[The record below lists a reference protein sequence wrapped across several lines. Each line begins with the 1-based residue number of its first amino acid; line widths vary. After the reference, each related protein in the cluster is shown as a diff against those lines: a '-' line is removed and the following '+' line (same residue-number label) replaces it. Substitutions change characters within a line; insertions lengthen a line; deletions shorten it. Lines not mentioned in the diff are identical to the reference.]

1 MTAKDGST
9 DVSESEKERTED
21 LPDGSS
27 SDGST
32 SEPGED
38 TVSGGGA
45 QDSGNQDDSSTQGGT
60 E

>member
-1 MTAKDGST
+1 MTDNDGST
-9 DVSESEKERTED
+9 DVSEQEKKRAED

-45 QDSGNQDDSSTQGGT
+45 QDSGDQDA
-60 E
+60 

>member
-9 DVSESEKERTED
+9 DVSDSEKERAED

-45 QDSGNQDDSSTQGGT
+45 QDSGNQDGDT

>member
-1 MTAKDGST
+1 MSDDTARPDA
-9 DVSESEKERTED
+9 DD

-32 SEPGED
+32 AQDGED
-38 TVSGGGA
+38 TVSGGGPEEPDESA
-45 QDSGNQDDSSTQGGT
+45 DG